1 MIILTPITSGSKIF
15 FSATLALAFHVVLF
29 GLIPEGRALPAK
41 MILSPYNQVLDVNLV
56 PDEPVV
62 RERVERPVREKV
74 DPVRRE
80 LKHEAPRRKVAPF
93 RTPSPSTRVAEREPV
108 VDRELIEK
116 VVKHKAL
123 PEERRRVA
131 EERRRVAE
139 ERRRV
144 AEERRRVAEERRKV
158 EKKVEKTTQK
168 KTDQNAN
175 EGVSRTVTYT
185 VDHSRIVYPR
195 FAREAGMEGRVVLS
209 VHVSQKGRVLEA
221 RIITSSGHSPLDSS
235 ARRQVQEHVA
245 FSPAME
251 GGQLVSRWVEIAL
264 NFSLLDGSVST
275 SSE

>member
-131 EERRRVAE
+131 EERR
-139 ERRRV
+139 
-144 AEERRRVAEERRKV
+144 KV